1 MPMPD
6 LICYCLRVE
15 KPAIVDAIEAGCST
29 VEELSARL
37 RVCTGCGGCRS
48 DLEDLL
54 RFYGEDHLPGG
65 APAAP
70 ALKTVPATEVRPP
83 LK

>member
-1 MPMPD
+1 MFMPD

-15 KPAIVDAIEAGCST
+15 KPAIVAAIEAGCST
-29 VEELSARL
+29 VEDLSARL
-37 RVCTGCGGCRS
+37 RVCTGCGGCRP

-54 RFYGEDHLPGG
+54 RFYGEDRMP
-65 APAAP
+65 APAPVAP
-70 ALKTVPATEVRPP
+70 ALKTTPAAEIRPP

>member
-15 KPAIVDAIEAGCST
+15 KPAIVAAIEGGCST
-29 VEELSARL
+29 VDDLSARL
-37 RVCTGCGGCRS
+37 RVCTGCGGCRP

-54 RFYGEDHLPGG
+54 RFYGEDRMPRE
-65 APAAP
+65 AAAP
-70 ALKTVPATEVRPP
+70 VAEVRPP
-83 LK
+83 LN

>member
-1 MPMPD
+1 MFMPD

-15 KPAIVDAIEAGCST
+15 KPAIVAAIEAGCST
-29 VEELSARL
+29 VEDLSARL
-37 RVCTGCGGCRS
+37 RVCTGCGGCRP

-54 RFYGEDHLPGG
+54 RFYGEDRMPAKAPPAPTLETT
-65 APAAP
+65 PAA
-70 ALKTVPATEVRPP
+70 EIRPP